1 MELHNGDTQPT
12 TKKGAEE
19 DASAKSVIPP
29 EIQKKLEVYLTTV
42 SGPVSKNHKKKMIRE
57 FILDSKRDEL
67 RAEKREKRRRSMA
80 NKRALGIKKPKPI
93 VQANQGLKIILDLSF
108 FDKMTSKELLSTA
121 AQCQHSYAETRRHE
135 IGTELVL
142 TSVEDN
148 FRENLARKCPD
159 YNNWKVQISP
169 LYFMDYLTIG
179 HSKVVDGGEPLPLP
193 KMCYLT
199 ADSENDI
206 TSIDADTYYVIGA
219 LVDHNRYPGLCYEK
233 AKQLGIPHG
242 RLPLAKYIKFS
253 SRKVLTINQVVGIL
267 ASMANTGDW
276 EKAILSSFPTR
287 KRPILIKDQE

>member
-1 MELHNGDTQPT
+1 MELQDGDTQSKA
-12 TKKGAEE
+12 KKGAEE
-19 DASAKSVIPP
+19 DARAKSAIPP
-29 EIQKKLEVYLTTV
+29 EVQKKLDEYLTTV

-57 FILDSKRDEL
+57 FILDFKRDEI
-67 RAEKREKRRRSMA
+67 RAEKREKRRRSIA

-93 VQANQGLKIILDLSF
+93 VQVHQGLKIMLDLSF

-142 TSVEDN
+142 TSVQDN
-148 FRENLARKCPD
+148 FREYLAKKCPD
-159 YNNWKVQISP
+159 YKNWKVQISP
-169 LYFMDYLTIG
+169 MYFTDYLTVA
-179 HSKVVDGGEPLPLP
+179 HSKLVDGGELLQLP

-199 ADSENDI
+199 ADSDNDL
-206 TSIDADTYYVIGA
+206 TSIDTDTYYVIGA
-219 LVDHNRYPGLCYEK
+219 LVDRNRYPGLCYEK

-242 RLPLAKYIKFS
+242 RLPLANYIKFS

-287 KRPILIKDQE
+287 KRPILIKH